1 MKEAHED
8 GTPVM
13 RTLFYEFPED
23 DKTWEVDNTY
33 MLGDEILVAPIMN
46 YKDRSRKVYLPK
58 GHISFF
64 NSTIFYRYF
73 SYFIINIKYP

>member
-33 MLGDEILVAPIMN
+33 MLGDEILVAQ
-46 YKDRSRKVYLPK
+46 
-58 GHISFF
+58 
-64 NSTIFYRYF
+64 
-73 SYFIINIKYP
+73 